1 MPSQPTR
8 KLIFTGQPTDT
19 AAGGKIPAIR
29 VDVLDTN
36 GAIDRSFT
44 GNITIVLDDK
54 PISLDESA
62 PRPENSAPHR
72 LRATAPGCED
82 AVSDVF
88 YILNKP
94 SRPTRWTMGEN
105 NA

>member
-1 MPSQPTR
+1 MSSQPTR
-8 KLIFTGQPTDT
+8 KLVFTGQPTNT
-19 AAGGKIPAIR
+19 VAGGKIPAIQ

-36 GAIDRSFT
+36 GDIDRSFT
-44 GNITIVLDDK
+44 GNITVTLDDQ
-54 PISLDESA
+54 PLSLDGSV
-62 PRPENSAPHR
+62 PRPENSTPHR

-94 SRPTRWTMGEN
+94 SQPTRWTMGGN
-105 NA
+105 TA